1 MARRQG
7 DDFENSEAFLEV
19 QGAVARKIKRLRTE
33 RNLSQRQLSHM
44 ADVSGPHFGLIEAG
58 VGNVSLLVLVK
69 ISQALGVSISDL
81 FEGVGGARSAMD
93 SAIVRLAANLEK
105 AVDHLRRR
113 TDEIARFAN
122 DFEDFMQAYAERKEQ
137 EEPRPAEGERV
148 PDVVR
153 KRGRQR
159 KANPLEEG

>member
-33 RNLSQRQLSHM
+33 RNLSQRQLSHI

-93 SAIVRLAANLEK
+93 SAIVRLTANLERVEK
-105 AVDHLRRR
+105 HLEQRR
-113 TDEIARFAN
+113 DEFGRFG
-122 DFEDFMQAYAERKEQ
+122 DELKDFMKEHRESSRATAVERGP
-137 EEPRPAEGERV
+137 EP
-148 PDVVR
+148 VR
-153 KRGRQR
+153 KTRRQPKLASR
-159 KANPLEEG
+159 EEGPN

>member
-93 SAIVRLAANLEK
+93 SAIVRLTANLERVEK
-105 AVDHLRRR
+105 HLEQRR
-113 TDEIARFAN
+113 DEFGRFG
-122 DFEDFMQAYAERKEQ
+122 DELKDFMKEYR
-137 EEPRPAEGERV
+137 EHRGAPSASESESGPEP
-148 PDVVR
+148 VR
-153 KRGRQR
+153 KTPRQP
-159 KANPLEEG
+159 KASREQG